1 MPPELHPVKTETLD
15 LDHMINVDPKGFRRT
30 VDSFEVSTTPAGP
43 ALFMARGADHPKF
56 NYLQSW
62 FIPHLDIRVT
72 DFHMRPGHE
81 TNQQLYVD
89 IAVTTPPAGFD
100 GSLREAAA
108 GAGEDAA
115 SARETSGRC
124 RENAAGAPEGVPGT
138 GEDAASAQEGVWRYR
153 DLYVDVV
160 TFRGGH
166 PQVLDLDELALALEA
181 DYVDATEVSRALAA
195 TQRVLDGLHT
205 FGSVEGWIEHEGLRL
220 TWCTPRIE
228 EDSGHR

>member
-15 LDHMINVDPKGFRRT
+15 LDHMINVDPKGFLRK

-62 FIPHLDIRVT
+62 FIPHLDVRVT
-72 DFHMRPGHE
+72 DFHMRRGYE

-89 IAVTTPPAGFD
+89 VAVTTPPAGFD
-100 GSLREAAA
+100 GASR
-108 GAGEDAA
+108 EDAA
-115 SARETSGRC
+115 EERE
-124 RENAAGAPEGVPGT
+124 
-138 GEDAASAQEGVWRYR
+138 DVWRYR

-166 PQVLDLDELALALEA
+166 PQVLDLDELALALEV
-181 DYVDATEVSRALAA
+181 DYVDAAEVSRALTA
-195 TQRVLDGLHT
+195 TQRVLDGWHT

-220 TWCTPRIE
+220 TWITPRLE
-228 EDSGHR
+228 EDSGQR